1 MKTETATNL
10 FLESRR
16 SRRLSGVTIDTY
28 GWALGKMAEMFPAE
42 LPQKSS
48 DIQRLFIENSD
59 LSASSLRTI
68 WSRLRIFW
76 SWAENEGIC
85 TNVMEGV
92 PAPVMRRK
100 LPRILRREEVRRL
113 LGSVEVERDYAI
125 LATLLDTGMRIG
137 ELASMTRES
146 VSAEGV
152 LVSGKSGD
160 RMVPMSSD
168 VMELVNRQGDERGL
182 WIGLKGQLTDWGLQ
196 QIVRRNMR
204 NSGFEPPKIG
214 PHTLRHTFGTHY
226 ILKGGDVFSLQ
237 RIMGHRRLDTTMIY
251 VNMSTVLVAKQH
263 RKFSPMS
270 DIEITRDW

>member
-1 MKTETATNL
+1 MNTETATNL

-16 SRRLSGVTIDTY
+16 SKRLSGVTIDTY

-42 LPQKSS
+42 LPDNAS
-48 DIQRLFIENSD
+48 DIRRLFIENAD
-59 LSASSLRTI
+59 LSASSLLTV

-76 SWAENEGIC
+76 SWVENEGIC
-85 TNVMEGV
+85 PNVMEGV

-100 LPRILRREEVRRL
+100 LPRILRREEVHRL

-146 VSAEGV
+146 VSADGV

-182 WIGLKGQLTDWGLQ
+182 WVGLKGQLTDWGLQ

-204 NSGFEPPKIG
+204 NAGFEPPKIG

-251 VNMSTVLVAKQH
+251 VNMSTVLVARQH

-270 DIEITRDW
+270 DIDITRDW

>member
-1 MKTETATNL
+1 MKTRNAVSL

-16 SRRLSGVTIDTY
+16 SRQLSEVTIDTY
-28 GWALGKMAEMFPAE
+28 GWALAKMAEMFPEE
-42 LPQKSS
+42 LPESSS

-68 WSRLRIFW
+68 WERLRIFW

-85 TNVMEGV
+85 ANVMEGV

-100 LPRILRREEVRRL
+100 LPRILRREEVHKL

-125 LATLLDTGMRIG
+125 LTTLLDTGMRIG

-152 LVSGKSGD
+152 LVSGKTGD

-168 VMELVNRQGDERGL
+168 VMELVRKQGDERGL
-182 WIGLKGQLTDWGLQ
+182 WVGMQGQLTDWGLQ

-204 NSGFEPPKIG
+204 NAGFLPPKIG
-214 PHTLRHTFGTHY
+214 PHTLRHTFGMQY
-226 ILKGGDVFSLQ
+226 ILKGGDVFSLR
-237 RIMGHRRLDTTMIY
+237 RIMGHGRLETTMIY
-251 VNMSTVLVAKQH
+251 VNMSTELVAQQH
-263 RKFSPMS
+263 RKFSPMA
-270 DIEITRDW
+270 DIELTQDW

>member
-1 MKTETATNL
+1 MNTQNAVNL

-16 SRRLSGVTIDTY
+16 SKRLSRVTIDTY
-28 GWALGKMAEMFPAE
+28 GWTLGKMAEMFPAE
-42 LPQKSS
+42 LPQNSS
-48 DIQRLFIENSD
+48 DIQRLIIANSD
-59 LSASSLRTI
+59 LSASSLLTI

-85 TNVMEGV
+85 PNVMEGLS
-92 PAPVMRRK
+92 APVMKHK
-100 LPRILRREEVRRL
+100 LPRILRRDEVHRL

-137 ELASMTRES
+137 ELASMTRETVS
-146 VSAEGV
+146 VEGV

-168 VMELVNRQGDERGL
+168 VMELVSRQGDERGL
-182 WIGLKGQLTDWGLQ
+182 WVGLKGQLTDWGLQ

-204 NSGFEPPKIG
+204 NAGFEPPKIG
-214 PHTLRHTFGTHY
+214 PHTLRHTFGMQY

-237 RIMGHRRLDTTMIY
+237 RIMGHRRLETTMIY
-251 VNMSTVLVAKQH
+251 VNMSIELVAEQH
-263 RKFSPMS
+263 RKFSPMA
-270 DIEITRDW
+270 DIEITQDW